1 VKLTTKVI
9 KMKRIIIFSVFFF
22 ALSFTTLEAKGQN
35 YYVGDYFYTELAPYG
50 RWIEIDYGV
59 VVWKPTIMNVSWLP
73 YRMGRWVWTY
83 DGWYWDSYE
92 PFGYITY
99 HYGRWYY
106 DDYYGWLWY
115 PDYEWAPAW
124 VEWRYSNDYIGWAPL
139 HPYATFSI
147 SFGIHFTHVY
157 HTPYHHWRFVNFN
170 HFCNPYVYNY
180 YVGPNYRYRVYNT
193 TKYRT
198 NYAYHNGR
206 VQNRGVDINYVRV
219 RSNQEIRQRDIIR
232 VRDKRELSRNGDK
245 NQIRTLDL
253 KRDELTRKDMK
264 RMDIQRDKRKT
275 TLDISK
281 LKNNKRDIKK
291 TTVRNDR
298 NIKLDKR
305 KDVKI
310 TRDNEKQTVRKN
322 NDVKLN
328 KNNDVKITRDKKK
341 QTVRK
346 DVKNKDVKRK
356 TSKINKD
363 NRTNKNIKKK
373 DVNTRVKDQV
383 RQNNNRKQ
391 TVTKKNVVKETKRK
405 RFEPNVKKQ
414 KTQVKTDNRIKQ
426 NKRTEVKVNTQKT
439 NERTNVTRNKP
450 PVKRNETKINKN
462 ERKVQTNRTMVKDK
476 NRERRK
482 R

>member
-1 VKLTTKVI
+1 VEFTTKVI
-9 KMKRIIIFSVFFF
+9 KMKRIIIFSVFVF
-22 ALSFTTLEAKGQN
+22 ALSITTLEAKANN

-59 VVWKPTIMNVSWLP
+59 VVWKPTVMQVSWLP

-99 HYGRWYY
+99 HYGRWFY

-124 VEWRYSNDYIGWAPL
+124 VEWRYSNNYIGWAPL

-147 SFGIHFTHVY
+147 SFGIRFTKVY
-157 HTPYHHWRFVNFN
+157 HTPYHHWHFVSFN
-170 HFCNPYVYNY
+170 HFCNPYPYNY
-180 YVGPNYRYRVYNT
+180 FIAPDYRYRVYKT
-193 TKYRT
+193 TRYRT

-245 NQIRTLDL
+245 NKIRTLDL
-253 KRDELTRKDMK
+253 KRDDLVRNDLK
-264 RMDIQRDKRKT
+264 RMDIQRDNRRSN
-275 TLDISK
+275 LDHK
-281 LKNNKRDIKK
+281 KVEVGKRDR
-291 TTVRNDR
+291 TTTKVNKDR
-298 NIKLDKR
+298 DIKLDKR
-305 KDVKI
+305 NDVKM
-310 TRDNEKQTVRKN
+310 TRDN
-322 NDVKLN
+322 
-328 KNNDVKITRDKKK
+328 KK
-341 QTVRK
+341 QVIQKDIRRKEVKTNDGNRK
-346 DVKNKDVKRK
+346 DDVTKLRDRSNTTTK
-356 TSKINKD
+356 
-363 NRTNKNIKKK
+363 KNI
-373 DVNTRVKDQV
+373 NTRVMDQ
-383 RQNNNRKQ
+383 NSKIDDRKN
-391 TVTKKNVVKETKRK
+391 TRTKKNVVKKTNNK

-414 KTQVKTDNRIKQ
+414 NTQIKSDNRTKKNTQ
-426 NKRTEVKVNTQKT
+426 TVVKVNRNKSK
-439 NERTNVTRNKP
+439 EKTNVTRNNP
-450 PVKRNETKINKN
+450 PVKRTETKVTKN
-462 ERKVQTNRTMVKDK
+462 EKKVQTNRTMVKDK